1 MIKCFDFSSSDHRN
15 TPTSLSLERPAIC
28 FCILNRDGENVS
40 GHIPLRS
47 GTFRMCAL
55 WSLEKK
61 MTNFF
66 HFLVFSF
73 FLFFP
78 LWKLFNSI
86 LLHRRLRLLSTVCGL
101 DWTSDEVIDDALQR
115 SIDRGIFPLY
125 RQRSS
130 LECLPFCLDLFLYI
144 WYIIT
149 SFEYMVESHTHTS
162 ITITQ

>member
-1 MIKCFDFSSSDHRN
+1 MDIFYILSFFICYMYFLFFYFYFYFYFYFTVFCCVKSFLMIKCFDFSSSDHRN

-66 HFLVFSF
+66 HFVVFSF
-73 FLFFP
+73 FLFPPCNYF
-78 LWKLFNSI
+78 SI
-86 LLHRRLRLLSTVCGL
+86 VFFYTGDSVSCPRYAGWIEPQTKWSTMPCR
-101 DWTSDEVIDDALQR
+101 DQ
-115 SIDRGIFPLY
+115 
-125 RQRSS
+125 
-130 LECLPFCLDLFLYI
+130 
-144 WYIIT
+144 
-149 SFEYMVESHTHTS
+149 
-162 ITITQ
+162 